1 MNVSLGDKW
10 EAFVQERVQSGR
22 YLSASEVI
30 REALRLL
37 EEQDHLRQRRLE
49 ELRGEIQVGLDQ
61 LARGE
66 FVEFDDADSLAEHLL
81 KAHETRM
88 NPQQGTRKAV

>member
-10 EAFVQERVQSGR
+10 EAFVQERVQRGR

-30 REALRLL
+30 RDAL
-37 EEQDHLRQRRLE
+37 RRLE

-66 FVEFDDADSLAEHLL
+66 FVEVEPGGLDQFFEEVKSEARNLPKIRTSAS
-81 KAHETRM
+81 
-88 NPQQGTRKAV
+88 

>member
-30 REALRLL
+30 REALRSL

-49 ELRGEIQVGLDQ
+49 ELRGEIQVGLDE

-66 FVEFDDADSLAEHLL
+66 FVEVEPGGLDQFFEEVKSEARNLP
-81 KAHETRM
+81 KI
-88 NPQQGTRKAV
+88 RKAAS

>member
-30 REALRLL
+30 REALR
-37 EEQDHLRQRRLE
+37 RLE

-66 FVEFDDADSLAEHLL
+66 FVEVEPGGLGQFFEEVKSEARNLPKIRTSAS
-81 KAHETRM
+81 
-88 NPQQGTRKAV
+88 